1 MWWTLS
7 WKKVKIFLVAAAML
21 ILLTG
26 RIYAGAQSD
35 VTALSYGIAGK
46 TIVVDPG
53 HGGIDS
59 GAIGRQT
66 KVPEKDITLAIAKK
80 LARALSQAG
89 AMVVMT
95 RETDTDLAG
104 DFEGTLLEKKR
115 HDLSRR
121 VAKAEQV
128 EADIFL
134 SIHTNADPS
143 PRWYGAQTFYYANSP
158 ESQLLANC
166 IQDELV
172 RILGNNKRKAKEGAF
187 YIMEN
192 ATMPTVIIEVGF
204 ISNPREEQL
213 LMDELYQNRIAYAI
227 LSGVIKYS
235 AEEGRQ

>member
-21 ILLTG
+21 TLLTG
-26 RIYAGAQSD
+26 RIYAGAESD
-35 VTALSYGIAGK
+35 VTTLSYGIAGK

-59 GAIGRQT
+59 GATGRQT

-104 DFEGTLLEKKR
+104 EFEGSLLEKKR
-115 HDLSRR
+115 RDLSRR

-128 EADIFL
+128 EADLFL

-158 ESQLLANC
+158 ESRLLANC

-172 RILGNNKRKAKEGAF
+172 RVLGIINARPKR
-187 YIMEN
+187 
-192 ATMPTVIIEVGF
+192 VIF
-204 ISNPREEQL
+204 I
-213 LMDELYQNRIAYAI
+213 
-227 LSGVIKYS
+227 
-235 AEEGRQ
+235 